1 MEASSYW
8 QEGRTLSNEFRE
20 QDVKG
25 EINVEFSVHVRILI
39 SCLKT

>member
-20 QDVKG
+20 QDVEG
-25 EINVEFSVHVRILI
+25 EINVEFRILI